1 MKIAIEKSP
10 VELTKQDFASDQ
22 MVKWCPGCG
31 SHAILAAMENI
42 FPEIGY
48 KKEKYVN
55 VSGIGCSSRFPYY
68 VNTYGFHGIHG
79 RANAIGTGVTRATG
93 TPWLSGVT
101 ISSISSAVTW
111 T

>member
-48 KKEKYVN
+48 KKE
-55 VSGIGCSSRFPYY
+55 
-68 VNTYGFHGIHG
+68 
-79 RANAIGTGVTRATG
+79 
-93 TPWLSGVT
+93 
-101 ISSISSAVTW
+101 AVLPASPIM
-111 T
+111 